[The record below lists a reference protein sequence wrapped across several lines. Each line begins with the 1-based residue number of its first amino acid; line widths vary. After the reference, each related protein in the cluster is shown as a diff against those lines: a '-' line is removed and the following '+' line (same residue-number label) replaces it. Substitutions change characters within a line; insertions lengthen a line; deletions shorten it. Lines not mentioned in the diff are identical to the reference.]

1 MTLKTIAR
9 RRALGLAGATAM
21 MAPLARPAI
30 GQRARV
36 LRFGTPVPVDTTY
49 HQALLMFANDVG
61 KNSGGKLKV
70 EAYPSGQLGTIK
82 EMLTN
87 VQLGT
92 QAIAAAVPAWYS
104 NYVKPMDVF
113 TLPFLVASPEKLRA
127 AIDGPFGAKM
137 KALLE
142 PAEFKIIGTWL
153 IGARHIVT
161 SSKVVHTPADMV
173 GLKLRVIASQV
184 YIQAF
189 RALGASPV
197 ALDPAEI
204 YLALQQKVVDG
215 LEYPLPDLFA
225 IKLYEVAKCLTLDNH
240 VTDVF
245 FLGMNRGLWN
255 GFGKEEQD
263 IITEAMRTSN
273 DWQWK
278 VQPDAIEVATG
289 KLRGLMQVTDLTPAE
304 RQTFIDATRPVYQQF
319 EGSIGK
325 DIIDEAIRVLS

>member
-1 MTLKTIAR
+1 VTIATISRLGR
-9 RRALGLAGATAM
+9 RHALGLTA
-21 MAPLARPAI
+21 AAALAAPAI

-36 LRFGTPVPVDTTY
+36 LRFGTPVPADTTY
-49 HQALLMFANDVG
+49 HQALLMFAEDVG
-61 KNSGGKLKV
+61 KMSGGKIKV
-70 EAYPSGQLGTIK
+70 EAYPAGQLGTIK

-127 AIDGPFGAKM
+127 AVDGPFGARM
-137 KALLE
+137 KAMME

-161 SSKVVHTPADMV
+161 GSKLVRTPADLA
-173 GLKLRVIASQV
+173 GLKMRVIASQV

-215 LEYPLPDLFA
+215 LEYPLPDLVSV
-225 IKLYEVAKCLTLDNH
+225 KMYEVAKFVTLDNH

-245 FLGMNRGLWN
+245 FLAMNRGLWN

-263 IITEAMRTSN
+263 IITEAMRKSN

-278 VQPDAIEVATG
+278 AQPEAIETATQ
-289 KLRGLMQVTDLTPAE
+289 KLRGLMTVTDLIPAE
-304 RQTFIDATRPVYQQF
+304 RQQFIDATRPVYQQF
-319 EGSIGK
+319 EASIGK
-325 DIIDEAIRVLS
+325 DVIEEAIRALS